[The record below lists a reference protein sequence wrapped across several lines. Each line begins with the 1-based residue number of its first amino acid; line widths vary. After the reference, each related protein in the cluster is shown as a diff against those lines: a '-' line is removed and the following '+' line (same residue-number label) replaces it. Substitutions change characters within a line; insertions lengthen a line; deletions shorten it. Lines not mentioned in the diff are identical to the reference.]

1 MLYQTNGIRITQ
13 QTQHRRKNLLGKS
26 IQKVKESTKEGKVKE
41 WWQETQPCREEQEEA
56 FLQEEAQ
63 PPNQVILLS
72 CSIPKK

>member
-26 IQKVKESTKEGKVKE
+26 IQKVKESTKEGKVEE

-72 CSIPKK
+72 CPKE